1 MNTTANPGDL
11 GTVDGKVGGDRAVPT
26 LLDEDLVGVRGVGG
40 GSSLSIQLLAP
51 LTKAFP
57 EDDRVRLH
65 WCLSK
70 YRMTS
75 RDRDMT

>member
-40 GSSLSIQLLAP
+40 GSCLSVQLLAP
-51 LTKAFP
+51 LTKA
-57 EDDRVRLH
+57 L
-65 WCLSK
+65 
-70 YRMTS
+70 
-75 RDRDMT
+75 

>member
-26 LLDEDLVGVRGVGG
+26 LLDENLVGVRGVGG
-40 GSSLSIQLLAP
+40 GDCLSIQLLAP

-57 EDDRVRLH
+57 EEDCVCLH
-65 WCLSK
+65 WRLPK